1 MKVNVNNQINES
13 HFLSFA
19 ETMIESSGSASAWV
33 DLHSNILLFNSKFNE
48 FAKAHF
54 GFEFKLNDP
63 FLPRLPKELQSIF
76 ETKLKSVLDEKFVLS
91 IDGSTTNIKILNV
104 RNDENEIFGSLIKLS
119 EQTDQSATDSSEI
132 VTLLTEQKNIY
143 EKILNS
149 IPSEIVV
156 VDLEHRFKFANPA
169 AIKDS
174 EIRNWVIGRTH
185 FEYAEYRK
193 RDPEIAKKRVEME
206 KSVIA
211 EKKQVEWEETF
222 TSPDGV
228 ETRYLRRMSP
238 LFDDNG
244 NLSMLIGYGLD
255 ITERKK
261 QEIEFQEQSRFVK
274 KILNSSP
281 NLIYVLDDSGDTI
294 FVNQATAE
302 FNGKT
307 IEELVSRNISE
318 INPDKM
324 QVENI
329 LKINRQII
337 ETMKGTDYEEQFT
350 KPDGVTVWL
359 HTIKRPLYR
368 MDGSIHILGTSI
380 DITQR
385 KIAENQI
392 IEKEQLLQSI
402 FDTVQIGISMT
413 DEEGVFYDVNRKFCE
428 IYSYNYEEF
437 IGKQFTF
444 LFPEEVRAERL
455 DYHRNFIAGKGE
467 IPPDAVVLRKDG
479 SKIFATTSS
488 AILVMNN
495 GRKYRLTSVMD
506 ITSRKKIEEELIISK
521 EKAEQATIAKSQFLS
536 IMSHEIRTP
545 MNAVIGLAHLLLQE
559 NLSDDQK
566 ENLKTLKSSADN
578 LLTLINDILDYNRI
592 ESGEVE
598 LSKLDFNLK
607 ELVNGISQSHSI
619 LAKEK
624 NIKLTLT
631 IDSELP
637 DYIVGDP
644 SRLSQILANLVANGI
659 KFTEWGHVT
668 VEVLQKTKTK
678 QSIVIEFIISD
689 TGIGISKEK
698 LDHIFERFTQESSD
712 STRKY
717 GGTGLGLAI
726 SKKLIELHGSSI
738 NIESKI
744 GVGSKFNFSIEFQLP
759 VSKKSDSD
767 LNLFS
772 PEHRLE
778 GVRVLLVEDNEINQL
793 VVNKFLK
800 KWHVNSDLAVNG
812 KLAIEKIEQNDYE
825 LILMDLQMPVMDGY
839 EATVEIRKMADK
851 KALIPI
857 IALTASAVSEVKD
870 RVIQSGMDDFIS
882 KPFTPDELFKKIAFF
897 AGR

>member
-1 MKVNVNNQINES
+1 MKANVNNQINEN

-33 DLHSNILLFNSKFNE
+33 DLHTNILLFNSKFND
-48 FAKAHF
+48 FAREHF
-54 GFEFKLNDP
+54 GFEFKLNEP
-63 FLPRLPKELQSIF
+63 FLPNLPKELQSIF
-76 ETKLKSVLDEKFVLS
+76 ETKLKSALDEKFVLS
-91 IDGSTTNIKILNV
+91 IDGVKTNIKILNV

-119 EQTDQSATDSSEI
+119 EENEHTAADSSEI
-132 VTLLTEQKNIY
+132 VTLLTEQKTIY
-143 EKILNS
+143 ENILNS
-149 IPSEIVV
+149 IPSEIVLI
-156 VDLEHRFKFANPA
+156 DLDHRFKYANPA
-169 AIKDS
+169 AIKDP
-174 EIRNWVIGRTH
+174 EIRKWVIGKTH

-206 KSVIA
+206 NIVIA

-222 TSPDGV
+222 TSPTGAD
-228 ETRYLRRMSP
+228 TRYLRRLSP
-238 LFDDNG
+238 LFDNNG
-244 NLSMLIGYGLD
+244 NFSTLIGYGFD

-261 QEIEFQEQSRFVK
+261 QEIEFQEQDRFVR
-274 KILNSSP
+274 KILNASP
-281 NLIYVLDDSGDTI
+281 NLIYVLDDSGNTI
-294 FVNQATAE
+294 FVNQATAD

-307 IEELVSRNISE
+307 IEELVSKNISE
-318 INPDKM
+318 VNPDKN
-324 QVENI
+324 QVEDI

-368 MDGSIHILGTSI
+368 MDGSIHILGTSV

-392 IEKEQLLQSI
+392 LEKEQLLQSI

-413 DEEGVFYDVNRKFCE
+413 DEDGIFHDVNRKFCE
-428 IYSYNYEEF
+428 IYGYKYEDF
-437 IGKQFTF
+437 MGKPFTV
-444 LFPEEVRAERL
+444 LFPESVREERL
-455 DYHRNFIAGKGE
+455 QYHKNFMSGTGE

-479 SKIFATTSS
+479 TKIFATTSS

-495 GRKYRLTSVMD
+495 GKKYRLTSVMD
-506 ITSRKKIEEELIISK
+506 ISSRKKIEEELIISK
-521 EKAEQATIAKSQFLS
+521 EKAELATIAKSQFLS

-559 NLSDDQK
+559 NLSEDQK
-566 ENLKTLKSSADN
+566 DNLKTLKSSADN

-598 LSKLDFNLK
+598 LSKHEFNLK
-607 ELVNGISQSHSI
+607 ELVNGINQSHSL

-637 DYIVGDP
+637 DMIVGD
-644 SRLSQILANLVANGI
+644 SGRLSQILANLVANGI

-668 VEVLQKTKTK
+668 VEVIQKEKTK
-678 QSIVIEFIISD
+678 QSIMIEFIISD
-689 TGIGISKEK
+689 TGIGIPKEK

-726 SKKLIELHGSSI
+726 SKKLIELHGSNI
-738 NIESKI
+738 NIESKV
-744 GVGSKFNFSIEFQLP
+744 GVGSKFHFTIEFQLP
-759 VSKKSDSD
+759 ISKSPDND

-800 KWHVNSDLAVNG
+800 KWRVNSELAVNG
-812 KLAIEKIEQNDYE
+812 KIAVEKISQNEYE

-839 EATVEIRKMADK
+839 EATIEIRKMSDK
-851 KALIPI
+851 KSIVPI

-870 RVIQSGMDDFIS
+870 KVIQAGMDDFIS
-882 KPFTPDELFKKIAFF
+882 KPFAPDELFKKIAFF
-897 AGR
+897 TGR